1 MSAGFLNKHFS
12 VKQRLITLCGAICLI
27 SCIPLCAYFLSMTA
41 NWDFNDAE
49 QRGIAP
55 TYALLK
61 LTAQVQRLRELAGLA
76 RALDRDWQEFD
87 AQWAQ
92 TGVNADVGKHS
103 AELRAQTAALQ
114 DQVAHQGLSPE
125 DSLRRHGGLADG
137 LLAMLFEMNGSDN
150 MLFDPEDSTYLLI
163 IAGFQE
169 GPRVTELAAR
179 LRVLRAAALR
189 ATALSP
195 GEMRYA
201 LDTHGRLQERIAQ
214 LQVHLKAAALRKPA
228 SSSANRRR

>member
-1 MSAGFLNKHFS
+1 
-12 VKQRLITLCGAICLI
+12 
-27 SCIPLCAYFLSMTA
+27 
-41 NWDFNDAE
+41 
-49 QRGIAP
+49 
-55 TYALLK
+55 
-61 LTAQVQRLRELAGLA
+61 
-76 RALDRDWQEFD
+76 
-87 AQWAQ
+87 
-92 TGVNADVGKHS
+92 
-103 AELRAQTAALQ
+103 
-114 DQVAHQGLSPE
+114 
-125 DSLRRHGGLADG
+125 
-137 LLAMLFEMNGSDN
+137 MLFEMNGSDN